1 MEKEEH
7 LPASLVDIM
16 ENPASQAAL
25 RELQRR
31 EGKPLPLLAGQA
43 IWNPVSHEFVPSNAL
58 SKLEKAIKSA
68 QASGLGLNIDI
79 NNCTWAEVREAR
91 ATLEKTMQ
99 RAKETYEAKAANN
112 IPRRLLRKGS
122 IFNQVAAPLAS
133 LIPDQMGLNVL
144 RAGLG
149 ILFAALERRESNRE
163 KIFNVFEDIG
173 IVLED
178 AEELADPNVSPFGPE
193 IQREGVELY
202 TKVLEG
208 LPGLLRIVDPSSTA
222 GHGHNYLKRS
232 ISHVVP
238 GIDTTKI
245 TEITDSIKKSYDRLQ
260 QRVTAVCQLRIAEL
274 RDIGVQLVDS
284 ETKLLRMFNA
294 AYQVTTNIDY
304 NVEIVKKKQYEM
316 DEKFEELMMMGSNI
330 SRSEAVLLE
339 NMERL
344 KSIHEQSL
352 QAMKR
357 MAEQLAKTTINGVY
371 QSGCDMQRTREY
383 YHDIYQEGQYMTYSP
398 LALDSPRMRE
408 QTHVRKPQQLSSTN
422 ILKVIEAPN
431 PLVLHQDIIKVLSDG
446 TTMEDD
452 VLRRG
457 RWLFT
462 IPRFRAWLADQRSD
476 YLFVDGDCSSA
487 FSPRTS
493 ALSVICA
500 SLLGTLNGNNEQK
513 GQTIAL
519 GFFCGE
525 HFQLTGND
533 SDTDSTSPTAF
544 GPLGILRSLIAQL
557 LTYPRTPVWRFED
570 QAWAETDFELNDQ
583 QAAKAMIRI
592 LRSLIA
598 HLSRRTTVYIII
610 DNLSEY
616 EGTLNDQWDEV
627 IDVLISGLIDI
638 AATCTMDKRG
648 VYVKT
653 LFTCVS
659 RCLALEKALDLG
671 DEFQDYE
678 QDHHISLWGGNVDS
692 RAGVASAFESDLQ
705 DLFTPPGC
713 QSDSE

>member
-16 ENPASQAAL
+16 ENPTSQAAL

-31 EGKPLPLLAGQA
+31 EGKALPLLAGQA
-43 IWNPVSHEFVPSNAL
+43 IWNPVSHEFVLSNAL

-79 NNCTWAEVREAR
+79 NNCTWAQVRDAR

-122 IFNQVAAPLAS
+122 IFNQVAAPFVS

-163 KIFNVFEDIG
+163 KIFNAFEDIG

-178 AEELADPNVSPFGPE
+178 AEELANPKVSPFGPE
-193 IQREGVELY
+193 IQREAVDLY

-208 LPGLLRIVDPSSTA
+208 LPDLLSIVDPSSTTP
-222 GHGHNYLKRS
+222 HRHNFFKRP

-245 TEITDSIKKSYDRLQ
+245 TQITDSIKRSYDRLQ
-260 QRVTAVCQLRIAEL
+260 KRVTAICQLRIAEL

-284 ETKLLRMFNA
+284 ESKLLRMFNS
-294 AYQVTTNIDY
+294 AYQVTTKIDS

-316 DEKFEELMMMGSNI
+316 DAKFEELMIMGSNI

-352 QAMKR
+352 QAMKQ
-357 MAEQLAKTTINGVY
+357 MAEQLAMTTINGVY

-383 YHDIYQEGQYMTYSP
+383 YHDIYQEAHDMTYLP
-398 LALDSPRMRE
+398 LAPDSPRMRE
-408 QTHVRKPQQLSSTN
+408 QTHVRKTRQLTSAN
-422 ILKVIEAPN
+422 ILKAIDTPN
-431 PLVLHQDIIKVLSDG
+431 PLILHQDIIKVLSDG
-446 TTMEDD
+446 TSMEDD

-457 RWLFT
+457 RWLF
-462 IPRFRAWLADQRSD
+462 IMPRFRAWLTDQRSD
-476 YLFVDGDCSSA
+476 YLFVDGDCSSV

-493 ALSVICA
+493 ALSVTCA
-500 SLLGTLNGNNEQK
+500 SLLGTLNGNNEQQ
-513 GQTIAL
+513 GHTIAL

-525 HFQLTGND
+525 HFQLNGN
-533 SDTDSTSPTAF
+533 DTDSSSPNAN

-557 LTYPRTPVWRFED
+557 LTYPGTPIWRFED
-570 QAWAETDFELNDQ
+570 QDWVETDFESNNQ
-583 QAAKAMIRI
+583 QAAKAMVRI

-598 HLSRRTTVYIII
+598 HLSRHTTVYIII

-616 EGTLNDQWDEV
+616 EGTLNYQWDEV
-627 IDVLISGLIDI
+627 MDVLVSGLIDI

-648 VYVKT
+648 VYVKA
-653 LFTCVS
+653 LFTCVC

-678 QDHHISLWGGNVDS
+678 QDHHHISLWGGNVDS
-692 RAGVASAFESDLQ
+692 RAGVASAFEGDLQ
-705 DLFTPPGC
+705 DLFTPPSC